1 MYILKNSLISI
12 ARNKGRNI
20 LIGIII
26 LVIACASTVTL
37 AIRNTA
43 NNLVKDYE
51 ESHDITGTISF
62 DRGQLSN
69 NFKGGEDAQ
78 KSNIEAFNNI
88 ESITLDDVKN
98 YGDSEYLKGYYYLY
112 ATSLNSDTL
121 TKATDSFEYEVEDRE
136 TTTISTS
143 TTTGGNGNGIGRG
156 PGGGEDRHTITNN
169 NTTTIITKSKEKFES
184 SKNLTGDFELD
195 GYSSYDAMTEFV
207 NGTYQITDGEIIS
220 DFESQECVISSE
232 LATLNEITVGQ
243 TITLKNPNTEAT
255 YEFVV
260 KGIYKDN
267 SDSNDSSSMYSKSA
281 NKIITGSKVI
291 ENLVV
296 DDSTLVTTITPTFIL
311 KDKDSVEKFTTEI
324 KEKGLSEY
332 YTLNTNVEELES
344 ATKSIENVK
353 TFATTFLLIML
364 AISAVVLFV
373 INMINIRER
382 KYEIGV
388 FRTIGVS
395 KFKLTLQFALEILI
409 VSVVMLGIGAVCGS
423 FLAKPVGNMLLENE
437 IQSVQE
443 ETEQISNNFGKGG
456 PMDMNFGGTVNV
468 QTIDTINAVVD
479 ITVVAQ
485 LLGIGLA
492 LMLVSSLAS
501 MISIQRFSPLT
512 ILNYEFEQGKMYAI
526 KGKSGSGKTTLL
538 SLITGLEKC
547 TDGKV
552 LYDGKDLKK
561 MNLDTY
567 RNTDIGIVFQ
577 SYNLLPSL
585 TAIENIILSM
595 DISKVKVNNKKEKAL
610 SLMKSVGLSENQA
623 KRKIL
628 KLSGGEQQRI
638 AIARSLSY
646 NPKIIIADE
655 PTGNLDKDTENDIL
669 NIFEH
674 LAKDE
679 NKCII
684 IVTHSQN
691 VCDRADIVYELKK

>member
-1 MYILKNSLISI
+1 MK
-12 ARNKGRNI
+12 I
-20 LIGIII
+20 LIIEDEYS
-26 LVIACASTVTL
+26 LADAIAEVL
-37 AIRNTA
+37 
-43 NNLVKDYE
+43 KKE
-51 ESHDITGTISF
+51 
-62 DRGQLSN
+62 
-69 NFKGGEDAQ
+69 NFTT
-78 KSNIEAFNNI
+78 NI
-88 ESITLDDVKN
+88 
-98 YGDSEYLKGYYYLY
+98 
-112 ATSLNSDTL
+112 
-121 TKATDSFEYEVEDRE
+121 
-136 TTTISTS
+136 
-143 TTTGGNGNGIGRG
+143 
-156 PGGGEDRHTITNN
+156 
-169 NTTTIITKSKEKFES
+169 
-184 SKNLTGDFELD
+184 
-195 GYSSYDAMTEFV
+195 
-207 NGTYQITDGEIIS
+207 ITDGEEGENEALTNVYDLILLDIMLPNKDGFKILNDLRKEKVDTPII
-220 DFESQECVISSE
+220 ILTAKSE
-232 LATLNEITVGQ
+232 INDKLNGLENGADDYITKPFHIKELVARVKVVLKRKVNIENTDILEYDDLKLDIRTGKMSANGNEISINGKELDLLE
-243 TITLKNPNTEAT
+243 TLLLNKTQIVNRE
-255 YEFVV
+255 
-260 KGIYKDN
+260 IL
-267 SDSNDSSSMYSKSA
+267 A

-423 FLAKPVGNMLLENE
+423 FLAKHVGNMLLENE

-512 ILNYEFEQGKMYAI
+512 IL
-526 KGKSGSGKTTLL
+526 
-538 SLITGLEKC
+538 
-547 TDGKV
+547 
-552 LYDGKDLKK
+552 
-561 MNLDTY
+561 
-567 RNTDIGIVFQ
+567 
-577 SYNLLPSL
+577 
-585 TAIENIILSM
+585 
-595 DISKVKVNNKKEKAL
+595 KE
-610 SLMKSVGLSENQA
+610 
-623 KRKIL
+623 
-628 KLSGGEQQRI
+628 
-638 AIARSLSY
+638 RS
-646 NPKIIIADE
+646 
-655 PTGNLDKDTENDIL
+655 
-669 NIFEH
+669 
-674 LAKDE
+674 
-679 NKCII
+679 
-684 IVTHSQN
+684 
-691 VCDRADIVYELKK
+691 

>member
-1 MYILKNSLISI
+1 
-12 ARNKGRNI
+12 
-20 LIGIII
+20 
-26 LVIACASTVTL
+26 
-37 AIRNTA
+37 
-43 NNLVKDYE
+43 
-51 ESHDITGTISF
+51 
-62 DRGQLSN
+62 
-69 NFKGGEDAQ
+69 
-78 KSNIEAFNNI
+78 
-88 ESITLDDVKN
+88 
-98 YGDSEYLKGYYYLY
+98 
-112 ATSLNSDTL
+112 
-121 TKATDSFEYEVEDRE
+121 
-136 TTTISTS
+136 
-143 TTTGGNGNGIGRG
+143 
-156 PGGGEDRHTITNN
+156 
-169 NTTTIITKSKEKFES
+169 
-184 SKNLTGDFELD
+184 
-195 GYSSYDAMTEFV
+195 MTEFV

-409 VSVVMLGIGAVCGS
+409 VSVVILGIGAVCGS

-456 PMDMNFGGTVNV
+456 PMNMNFGGTVNV

-512 ILNYEFEQGKMYAI
+512 IL
-526 KGKSGSGKTTLL
+526 
-538 SLITGLEKC
+538 
-547 TDGKV
+547 
-552 LYDGKDLKK
+552 
-561 MNLDTY
+561 
-567 RNTDIGIVFQ
+567 
-577 SYNLLPSL
+577 
-585 TAIENIILSM
+585 
-595 DISKVKVNNKKEKAL
+595 KE
-610 SLMKSVGLSENQA
+610 
-623 KRKIL
+623 
-628 KLSGGEQQRI
+628 
-638 AIARSLSY
+638 RS
-646 NPKIIIADE
+646 
-655 PTGNLDKDTENDIL
+655 
-669 NIFEH
+669 
-674 LAKDE
+674 
-679 NKCII
+679 
-684 IVTHSQN
+684 
-691 VCDRADIVYELKK
+691 

>member
-1 MYILKNSLISI
+1 
-12 ARNKGRNI
+12 
-20 LIGIII
+20 
-26 LVIACASTVTL
+26 
-37 AIRNTA
+37 
-43 NNLVKDYE
+43 
-51 ESHDITGTISF
+51 
-62 DRGQLSN
+62 
-69 NFKGGEDAQ
+69 
-78 KSNIEAFNNI
+78 
-88 ESITLDDVKN
+88 
-98 YGDSEYLKGYYYLY
+98 
-112 ATSLNSDTL
+112 
-121 TKATDSFEYEVEDRE
+121 
-136 TTTISTS
+136 
-143 TTTGGNGNGIGRG
+143 
-156 PGGGEDRHTITNN
+156 
-169 NTTTIITKSKEKFES
+169 
-184 SKNLTGDFELD
+184 
-195 GYSSYDAMTEFV
+195 MTEFV

-296 DDSTLVTTITPTFIL
+296 DDRTLVTTITPTFIL

-512 ILNYEFEQGKMYAI
+512 IL
-526 KGKSGSGKTTLL
+526 
-538 SLITGLEKC
+538 
-547 TDGKV
+547 
-552 LYDGKDLKK
+552 
-561 MNLDTY
+561 
-567 RNTDIGIVFQ
+567 
-577 SYNLLPSL
+577 
-585 TAIENIILSM
+585 
-595 DISKVKVNNKKEKAL
+595 KE
-610 SLMKSVGLSENQA
+610 
-623 KRKIL
+623 
-628 KLSGGEQQRI
+628 
-638 AIARSLSY
+638 RS
-646 NPKIIIADE
+646 
-655 PTGNLDKDTENDIL
+655 
-669 NIFEH
+669 
-674 LAKDE
+674 
-679 NKCII
+679 
-684 IVTHSQN
+684 
-691 VCDRADIVYELKK
+691 

>member
-1 MYILKNSLISI
+1 MK
-12 ARNKGRNI
+12 I
-20 LIGIII
+20 LIIEDEYS
-26 LVIACASTVTL
+26 LADAIAEVL
-37 AIRNTA
+37 
-43 NNLVKDYE
+43 KKE
-51 ESHDITGTISF
+51 
-62 DRGQLSN
+62 
-69 NFKGGEDAQ
+69 NFTT
-78 KSNIEAFNNI
+78 NI
-88 ESITLDDVKN
+88 
-98 YGDSEYLKGYYYLY
+98 
-112 ATSLNSDTL
+112 
-121 TKATDSFEYEVEDRE
+121 
-136 TTTISTS
+136 
-143 TTTGGNGNGIGRG
+143 
-156 PGGGEDRHTITNN
+156 
-169 NTTTIITKSKEKFES
+169 
-184 SKNLTGDFELD
+184 
-195 GYSSYDAMTEFV
+195 
-207 NGTYQITDGEIIS
+207 ITDGEEGENEALTNVYDLILLDIMLPNKDGFKILNDLRKEKVDTPII
-220 DFESQECVISSE
+220 ILTAKSE
-232 LATLNEITVGQ
+232 INDKLNGLENGADDYITKPFHIKELVARVKVVLKRKVNIENTDILEYDDLKLDIRTGKMSANGNEISINGKELDLLE
-243 TITLKNPNTEAT
+243 TLLLNKTQIVNRE
-255 YEFVV
+255 
-260 KGIYKDN
+260 IL
-267 SDSNDSSSMYSKSA
+267 A

-364 AISAVVLFV
+364 GISAVVLFV

-512 ILNYEFEQGKMYAI
+512 IL
-526 KGKSGSGKTTLL
+526 
-538 SLITGLEKC
+538 
-547 TDGKV
+547 
-552 LYDGKDLKK
+552 
-561 MNLDTY
+561 
-567 RNTDIGIVFQ
+567 
-577 SYNLLPSL
+577 
-585 TAIENIILSM
+585 
-595 DISKVKVNNKKEKAL
+595 KE
-610 SLMKSVGLSENQA
+610 
-623 KRKIL
+623 
-628 KLSGGEQQRI
+628 
-638 AIARSLSY
+638 RS
-646 NPKIIIADE
+646 
-655 PTGNLDKDTENDIL
+655 
-669 NIFEH
+669 
-674 LAKDE
+674 
-679 NKCII
+679 
-684 IVTHSQN
+684 
-691 VCDRADIVYELKK
+691 